1 MARTTPDKVKEING
15 STLSDP
21 AINSFI
27 CAATCLVDKVVSS
40 GCAGDIDID
49 CLTAAETFLT
59 CHIMSGSG
67 AGEKGGGGIKTEEK
81 FENYSVKFQRS
92 MSGPGVLGTSYGNT
106 ANSLLNGCLV
116 ELDKRKVGIFNF
128 GGA

>member
-1 MARTTPDKVKEING
+1 MPRATADSVRLISG
-15 STLSDP
+15 STLLDP
-21 AINSFI
+21 AINPFI
-27 CAATCLVDKVVSS
+27 SAASCMIDRVVAS
-40 GCAGDIDID
+40 GCVVDAD
-49 CLTAAETFLT
+49 CLASAETFLT

-92 MSGPGVLGTSYGNT
+92 MSGAGVLGTSYGTT
-106 ANSLLNGCLV
+106 ANSLVNGCLV
-116 ELDKRKVGIFNF
+116 ELDKRQPVMFSF

>member
-1 MARTTPDKVKEING
+1 MPRTTPEQVKAING

-21 AINSFI
+21 AISSFI
-27 CAATCLVDKVVSS
+27 VAAECLVDKVVAS
-40 GCAGDIDID
+40 GCVDDASLD
-49 CLTAAETFLT
+49 CLTSAETFLT

-92 MSGPGVLGTSYGNT
+92 VSGDGVLGTSYGST

-116 ELDKRKVGIFNF
+116 ELDKRKVNIFGY